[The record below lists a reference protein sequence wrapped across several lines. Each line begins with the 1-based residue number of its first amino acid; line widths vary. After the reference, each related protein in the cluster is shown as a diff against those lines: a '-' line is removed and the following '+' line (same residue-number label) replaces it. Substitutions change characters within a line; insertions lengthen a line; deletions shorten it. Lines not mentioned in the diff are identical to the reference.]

1 MQDELKNILTPGN
14 TNINERQVMDYLTN
28 RLPKSGEYELEKSMA
43 DDAFLNDAIEG
54 LEQMKSE
61 PAIQH
66 TVKQLNQGLHR
77 QIHRNGQRR
86 EKRRWKDQ
94 SALYL
99 AIILLI
105 LLLLTAVFVILII
118 R

>member
-14 TNINERQVMDYLTN
+14 TNINERQLMDYLTN
-28 RLPKSGEYELEKSMA
+28 RLPKSGAHDLEKSMT

-54 LEQMKSE
+54 LEQLKGE
-61 PAIQH
+61 PDIQH
-66 TVKQLNQGLHR
+66 SVYQLNQALQR
-77 QIHRNGQRR
+77 QIKRNGLRR

-94 SALYL
+94 PALYL
-99 AIILLI
+99 TIILLI
-105 LLLLTAVFVILII
+105 LLLLTAVFVILTI